1 VGGKIVGAICA
12 SLGVVMLAIPAG
24 IFISG
29 SSPRLVCVYLY
40 LGSPASYFSPFSSAE
55 FMRLHQ
61 ERKRT
66 VVVSNEED
74 PMQLIEIYLSDALEV

>member
-1 VGGKIVGAICA
+1 
-12 SLGVVMLAIPAG
+12 
-24 IFISG
+24 
-29 SSPRLVCVYLY
+29 
-40 LGSPASYFSPFSSAE
+40 
-55 FMRLHQ
+55 MRLHQ